1 MGEGL
6 EERKSK
12 EKVDY
17 IGGNALEED
26 RPEKWGNKDQIR
38 IWRNEGNPRR
48 MDGPSELVEAWDLK
62 S

>member
-6 EERKSK
+6 EKRKSK

-26 RPEKWGNKDQIR
+26 RTGKWGNKGPNKDLEK
-38 IWRNEGNPRR
+38 WR
-48 MDGPSELVEAWDLK
+48 
-62 S
+62 

>member
-6 EERKSK
+6 KERKSK

-26 RPEKWGNKDQIR
+26 RQGK
-38 IWRNEGNPRR
+38 
-48 MDGPSELVEAWDLK
+48 
-62 S
+62 